1 MSQPAPVETPRA
13 TIRRDWRYYTGLSFL
28 GLAMVMPIFGLLVLP
43 LDLSIE
49 LKTFIFGAL
58 SLGGPEVA
66 LVIAAAFLGKDTLA
80 IFTGRIFSALR
91 SLLPSKPTSK
101 VRYYACV
108 AVMMATYL
116 GWYIYVYLGD
126 FLPEELTSQSALV
139 VCDLA
144 FVVAFL
150 AAGPEFWEKIGRVFR
165 WEGRLQKEL

>member
-13 TIRRDWRYYTGLSFL
+13 AIRRDWRYYTGLTFL
-28 GLAMVMPIFGLLVLP
+28 ALAMVMPVFGLMVLP

-49 LKTFIFGAL
+49 LKAFILGAL

-80 IFTGRIFSALR
+80 IFTSRIFSVLR
-91 SLLPSKPTSK
+91 SLLPTKPTSK
-101 VRYYACV
+101 VRYYTCV
-108 AVMMATYL
+108 TIMMATYL
-116 GWYIYVYLGD
+116 GWYVYSYFGD

-139 VCDLA
+139 VGDLA
-144 FVVAFL
+144 FVTAFL

-165 WEGRLQKEL
+165 WEGRLQEER